1 MVVDW
6 GSFEWNLWLLC
17 VQGGAGAGEGGCGGG
32 YAEEGGEEER
42 EEGSVEGFQGE
53 GRECV
58 VAEVDQWG
66 DSGGS
71 VADGGGAVGDNSD
84 SSDGRVGREQDVD
97 SGDVPNDHGEGRVAG
112 AVPREWREC
121 AASGS

>member
-1 MVVDW
+1 MVW
-6 GSFEWNLWLLC
+6 GNFEWNLWLLR
-17 VQGGAGAGEGGCGGG
+17 VQGGARAGEGGGEGGCGG
-32 YAEEGGEEER
+32 EEG

-58 VAEVDQWG
+58 VAEVDQWC

-71 VADGGGAVGDNSD
+71 FANGGGAVGDNSD
-84 SSDGRVGREQDVD
+84 ASDGRVGREQDVD
-97 SGDVPNDHGEGRVAG
+97 CGDVPDDHGEGRMAG